1 MKRVLRYWLAS
12 CAWICALLL
21 LASLR
26 SQGQQPQVQQP
37 AQAQQPSS
45 SPAPAQTQ
53 SAPQPD
59 PAAEIDQLLKKANEQ
74 MNVQGRM
81 NEAAETAKQ
90 ALEISQRIGDKQR
103 IVQSMLFLS
112 SAYYYVGR
120 MQESLEMCEQAVK
133 LAGENGNRKA
143 LSRALNN
150 MATAYRDVGRYE
162 DSLNTYNQ
170 VVALGREL
178 KDTAMLWTTFRN
190 MGVLYEQMGELDK
203 AEAPLKESLRLAH
216 ELQEEPWKSQLKG
229 AGKVTQEASLLTLG
243 LWEVDRE
250 HYTEALNYYE
260 QSLASNPENPMLTA
274 ELLTDMAAVHEK
286 VGESQKSIDLLQ
298 QALKIQESTGS
309 GINGVTLSD
318 LGHSQESLGQLKEA
332 LATQERA
339 LALVRKLSANPEFE
353 WMGESR
359 IGHVERA
366 LGENEKALEHYQNA
380 IKGLELLRAGALKTE
395 SGRASILA
403 KTRSV
408 FAETADLLVAM
419 HREGD
424 ALEIA
429 ERGRARA
436 FLDML
441 AVTRSGLPDEL
452 APEQKQKEDAILA
465 KISATQKELWK
476 ENLKPEE
483 EKKHKAELSAAESD
497 LEAFHLEVR
506 QANPRY
512 ASVHYPQP
520 INASLIQK
528 NLLDSHTVLLEF
540 LLGEKRSLLW
550 VVSKQ
555 KLSVGVLPARKE
567 IEEEVAAYRKALT
580 ERTSALTLHASL
592 GEVERRGKHLYASLL
607 KPVENTIPPG
617 STLIIVPD
625 GNLGY
630 LPFESLIVGN
640 RRVSSGEVQPLY
652 LVDKFAI
659 AYGPSAS
666 ALAAVRGA
674 NTGTQE
680 HAKTLLAFG
689 DPVTR
694 TESTLAKNS
703 SANKATRSSDAPPEA
718 NGEKS
723 VSAANSK
730 EPAPSSDIASAEYVE
745 RGFSLTRLPFTRDE
759 VLGISKLYPAAQR
772 QVYLGE
778 DAREEIVKSEKLDAY
793 RYIHFASHGFID
805 ESHPERSG
813 ILFSRTPNSAEDG
826 VLQMDEILRL
836 KLNADL
842 VTLSA
847 CSTGLGKLV
856 NGEGI
861 LGLTRAFFYAGARN
875 VTVSL
880 WNVNDSATAAL
891 MKSFYGGLNRSL
903 PKTAALRQAKL
914 SVLHGENKL
923 WRQPYFWAAFVLVGE
938 GR

>member
-1 MKRVLRYWLAS
+1 MIVRPRKRIVAALWTSVLTTS
-12 CAWICALLL
+12 LLSS
-21 LASLR
+21 AR
-26 SQGQQPQVQQP
+26 
-37 AQAQQPSS
+37 AQQA
-45 SPAPAQTQ
+45 PAPPPPTQTP
-53 SAPQPD
+53 AD
-59 PAAEIDQLLKKANEQ
+59 PAAQIDQLLKKANEQ
-74 MNVQGRM
+74 MNSQGHM

-90 ALEISQRIGDKQR
+90 ALELSQKIGDKQR
-103 IVQSMLFLS
+103 ILQSMISLG

-120 MQESLEMCEQAVK
+120 IQESLGICEQVVT
-133 LAGENGNRKA
+133 LAREAGNPRT

-150 MATAYRDVGRYE
+150 VASVLRDLGRYE
-162 DSLNTYNQ
+162 DSLNYFNQ
-170 VVALGREL
+170 VIPLAGEL
-178 KDTAMLWTTFRN
+178 KDLPMLWTVNRN
-190 MGVLYEQMGELDK
+190 IGVLYMQMGDLDK
-203 AEAPLKESLRLAH
+203 AETPLKESLRISH
-216 ELQEEPWKSQLKG
+216 ELKDEPGKSLVKNVS
-229 AGKVTQEASLLTLG
+229 KVTQEASLLTLG

-260 QSLASNPENPMLTA
+260 QSLASKPENPMLTA

-286 VGESQKSIDLLQ
+286 VGDSQKSIDLLQ

-318 LGHSQESLGQLKEA
+318 LGYSQESLGQLKEA

-353 WMGESR
+353 WVGESR
-359 IGHVERA
+359 IGHVQRA
-366 LGENEKALEHYQNA
+366 LGENENALEHYQNA
-380 IKGLELLRAGALKTE
+380 IKELELLRTGALKTE
-395 SGRASILA
+395 SGRAGILA

-408 FAETADLLVAM
+408 FAQTADLLVAM

-452 APEQKQKEDAILA
+452 APEQKQKGDAILA

-497 LEAFHLEVR
+497 LEAFHLKVR

-520 INASLIQK
+520 ISASLIQK

-555 KLSVGVLPARKE
+555 RLSVGVLPARKE

-580 ERTSALTLHASL
+580 ERTSALTLQASL
-592 GEVERRGKHLYASLL
+592 GEVELRGKHLYASLL
-607 KPVENTIPPG
+607 KPVENAIPPG

-640 RRVSSGEVQPLY
+640 RKASSGEVLLY

-666 ALAAVRGA
+666 ALAAVREA

-680 HAKTLLAFG
+680 YPKTLLAFG

-703 SANKATRSSDAPPEA
+703 PANETTRSSGAPPEA

-723 VSAANSK
+723 VSAVNSK
-730 EPAPSSDIASAEYVE
+730 ELAPSSDIASAEYAE

-759 VLGISKLYPAAQR
+759 VLGISSLYSPSQR

-778 DAREEIVKSEKLDAY
+778 DAREETVKSEKLDAY

-813 ILFSRTPNSAEDG
+813 ILFSRTPNSNEDG
-826 VLQMDEILRL
+826 VLQTSEILRL

-856 NGEGI
+856 NGEGF

-880 WNVNDSATAAL
+880 WNVNDSATSTL
-891 MKSFYGGLNRSL
+891 MKSYYQNLNRGL
-903 PKTAALRQAKL
+903 TKNAALRQAKL
-914 SVLHGENKL
+914 TLLRGSNAS
-923 WRQPYFWAAFVLVGE
+923 WRHPYFWAPFILVGQ
-938 GR
+938 GK